1 MSGSWAF
8 CANLWLTDKLGGR
21 WSGHGL
27 VWGLPRGKWS
37 GLEVCCVENGL
48 DWRSAAWEKVW
59 TEGLLRGK
67 RPGLEVCWEVNGL
80 LYRSAG
86 LKWSGLLVGWKLYV
100 NETKY
105 KWMNMKTL
113 SQATKSN
120 RRHAGKYENY
130 ALALQ
135 HTISIFSDFVSNLF
149 FKFPIFLSDYFVRSI
164 LMSNFFSDFFCPIT
178 CPFYLNVRFFVQF
191 FLSDFLSDVVEWAI
205 FFVRYFCPIFLSDFF
220 PIYLNVWYLL
230 SDLF

>member
-120 RRHAGKYENY
+120 RRHAGKYKNY
-130 ALALQ
+130 SLALQ

-191 FLSDFLSDVVEWAI
+191 FLSDFLSDLVECA
-205 FFVRYFCPIFLSDFF
+205 IFLSDIFARLFYQIFF
-220 PIYLNVWYLL
+220 RSI
-230 SDLF
+230 

>member
-8 CANLWLTDKLGGR
+8 CAKLWLTDKLGGR

-67 RPGLEVCWEVNGL
+67 RPGLELCWEENGL

-120 RRHAGKYENY
+120 RRHAGKYKNY
-130 ALALQ
+130 SLALQ
-135 HTISIFSDFVSNLF
+135 HTISIFFRFCVQSFFQISHFFVRLF
-149 FKFPIFLSDYFVRSI
+149 CPFYFNVQFFLRFFLSDYLSVLFECPIFCPIFFVGFFVRSSW
-164 LMSNFFSDFFCPIT
+164 MCD
-178 CPFYLNVRFFVQF
+178 FFVQ
-191 FLSDFLSDVVEWAI
+191 
-205 FFVRYFCPIFLSDFF
+205 YFCPIFYQIFF
-220 PIYLNVWYLL
+220 RSI
-230 SDLF
+230 

>member
-130 ALALQ
+130 VLALQ

-178 CPFYLNVRFFVQF
+178 CPFYLIVRFFVQF

-205 FFVRYFCPIFLSDFF
+205 FLSDIFARFF
-220 PIYLNVWYLL
+220 YQIFFR
-230 SDLF
+230 SI